1 MRMLVKASFP
11 AEKGSEAY
19 QSGAMQRTFQAAA
32 EALKPEAMYFFPENG
47 DRTAFLVFDMEGSWQ
62 LPAIVEPMFQEL
74 GASVLVT
81 PVMTGEDLERGMKE
95 AAGG

>member
-1 MRMLVKASFP
+1 MLLKASIP
-11 AEKGSEAY
+11 VEKGSEAY
-19 QSGAMQRTFQAAA
+19 KSGALERTFQAAV
-32 EALKPEAMYFFPENG
+32 EALRPEAMYFFPEDG
-47 DRTAFLVFDMEGSWQ
+47 RRTGLFVFDMEGSWQ

-95 AAGG
+95 AAA

>member
-47 DRTAFLVFDMEGSWQ
+47 DRTAFLVFDMAGSWQ
-62 LPAIVEPMFQEL
+62 LLQRPCQSPGVHTAR
-74 GASVLVT
+74 LV
-81 PVMTGEDLERGMKE
+81 GRGP
-95 AAGG
+95 

>member
-1 MRMLVKASFP
+1 MRMLLKVSIP
-11 AEKGSEAY
+11 VERGSEAY
-19 QSGAMQRTFQAAA
+19 KSGALGRTFQAAA
-32 EALKPEAMYFFPENG
+32 EALEPEAMYFFPEDG
-47 DRTAFLVFDMEGSWQ
+47 RRTGLFVFEMEGSWQ

-95 AAGG
+95 AAA

>member
-1 MRMLVKASFP
+1 MQVKPSFP

-32 EALKPEAMYFFPENG
+32 EALKPEAMYFFPENCN
-47 DRTAFLVFDMEGSWQ
+47 RIAFLGLDMEGSWQ
-62 LPAIVEPMFQEL
+62 LPAIVEPMFQAL

-81 PVMTGEDLERGMKE
+81 PVMNGDDLERGMKE
-95 AAGG
+95 ASA